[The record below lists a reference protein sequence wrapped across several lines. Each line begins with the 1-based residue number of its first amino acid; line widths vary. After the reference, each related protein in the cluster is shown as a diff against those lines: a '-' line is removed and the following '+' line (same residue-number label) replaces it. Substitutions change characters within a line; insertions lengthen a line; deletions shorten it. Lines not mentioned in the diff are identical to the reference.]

1 MQSNT
6 SISTW
11 PILLSPKVYHIP
23 NIINQPPTFPASI
36 YNSHAPSNHIP
47 YVLPLAHSLFIIACP
62 QHKCPLF
69 SPSRSFRKP
78 QSRMIIKKRKVTSRN
93 FQPIFSFIF
102 FCAATKL
109 PRSIQLRK
117 FSIILLLFYYPHV
130 FNFNSQISIVI
141 PNHFRYLN
149 FSEIQRRKTYS
160 KSLHASKDEFLL
172 FPDNYRRAFL
182 DRGKR

>member
-1 MQSNT
+1 MATLCLQSNT

-117 FSIILLLFYYPHV
+117 LKIFHHPSIILLSSCVQLQFANIH
-130 FNFNSQISIVI
+130 S
-141 PNHFRYLN
+141 
-149 FSEIQRRKTYS
+149 YS
-160 KSLHASKDEFLL
+160 KSL
-172 FPDNYRRAFL
+172 
-182 DRGKR
+182 

>member
-1 MQSNT
+1 MATLCLQSNT

-11 PILLSPKVYHIP
+11 PILLSPKVYYIP
-23 NIINQPPTFPASI
+23 NIINQPPTLSASI

-47 YVLPLAHSLFIIACP
+47 YVLAHSLFIIACP

-102 FCAATKL
+102 FLHSHEASKINPTSKIFHH
-109 PRSIQLRK
+109 P
-117 FSIILLLFYYPHV
+117 SIILLSSCVQLQFANIH
-130 FNFNSQISIVI
+130 S
-141 PNHFRYLN
+141 
-149 FSEIQRRKTYS
+149 YS
-160 KSLHASKDEFLL
+160 KSL
-172 FPDNYRRAFL
+172 
-182 DRGKR
+182 